1 MVDQGNDD
9 NEQSDDGFSDIRV
22 AAFES
27 RRAEEM
33 SRMIERLGGHPSV
46 SPSMQEVAVEVQ
58 PDVVEFAQ
66 RLITGQVEVV
76 ILLTG
81 VGFEFLLAAIEKK
94 VDRQRFL
101 DSLGD
106 ITTVVRGPK
115 PAAAMRAVGLSP
127 THIVPEPNTWREILA
142 TVDEHLSV
150 CNQSIGLQ
158 EYGQPN
164 PSLIA
169 GLEARGALVT
179 PLRVYRWGMPADT
192 TALDANLNAIVNGER
207 DVTMFTSAHQVTNV
221 LARAAQ
227 LGLGEKIKASL
238 RDTVICSVGPST
250 SEMLRNVDLAVDFEP
265 SRPKLGPLVS
275 ESASNAVRL
284 KKRKRQIH
292 ASLSGPQTAVNDQ
305 SAPWYD
311 SPFMRACRLEE
322 NDVTPIWLMRQAGRY
337 LPEYREIRSKT
348 SFIELCKNPSL
359 CAEVMVNTVNRLGV
373 DAAIIFSDILP
384 ILEPMGLELEYVVG
398 DGPKIHNPV
407 REPGEI
413 DRVLALE
420 SVDSLDFVME
430 TVRQTRNELAADIPV
445 IGFSGA
451 PFTLASY
458 VIEGGSSRNYV
469 NTKTLMYRDAGAWHE
484 LMTRFARSISLYLN
498 AQVAAGAQCLQLF
511 DSWAGCLSVADY
523 REFVLPHV
531 QSILAT
537 IPREVPV
544 INFATGNPALL
555 PCLSAVN
562 PQVVGIDW
570 RVDIN
575 EAWQTVGHHRAVQG
589 NLDPL
594 VLFAD
599 RQTVVDRAN
608 RILKAVDG
616 RPGHIFNLGHGVL
629 PNTPVDNVLALVDA
643 VHEFRAK

>member
-1 MVDQGNDD
+1 MAIQDNDGATPL
-9 NEQSDDGFSDIRV
+9 NDGFSGIRV

-27 RRAEEM
+27 RRADEM
-33 SRMIERLGGHPSV
+33 TRMIERLGGQPSV
-46 SPSMQEVAVEVQ
+46 SPSMKEVAVEAQ
-58 PDVVEFAQ
+58 SEVVEFAQ
-66 RLITGQVEVV
+66 RLITGQVEIV

-81 VGFEFLLAAIEKK
+81 VGFEFLLAAVEKK

-115 PAAAMRAVGLSP
+115 PAAALRAVGLTP
-127 THIVPEPNTWREILA
+127 THIVPEPNTWREILE
-142 TVDEHLSV
+142 TVDQNLSI
-150 CNQSIGLQ
+150 CNQTVGLQ

-169 GLEARGALVT
+169 GLEARGAHVT
-179 PLRVYRWGMPADT
+179 PLRVYRWGLPDDMT
-192 TALDANLNAIVNGER
+192 SLDANLNAITNGER

-250 SEMLRNVDLAVDFEP
+250 SAMLRQADLAVDFEP
-265 SRPKLGPLVS
+265 SRPKLGPLVN
-275 ESASNAVRL
+275 ESAVNAARL
-284 KKRKRQIH
+284 QQRKRRIH
-292 ASLSGPQTAVNDQ
+292 ATLSGPQTVVNDK
-305 SAPWYD
+305 SAPWYN
-311 SPFMRACRLEE
+311 SPFMRACRLEPNE
-322 NDVTPIWLMRQAGRY
+322 VTPVWLMRQAGRY

-348 SFIELCKNPSL
+348 TFIELCKNPSL

-407 REPGEI
+407 RDASEI

-420 SVDSLDFVME
+420 SVESLDFVME

-458 VIEGGSSRNYV
+458 VIEGGSSRNYA

-484 LMTRFARSISLYLN
+484 LMTRFSRSISLYLN

-523 REFVLPHV
+523 REYVLPHV

-555 PCLSAVN
+555 PCLSAAN

-575 EAWQTVGHHRAVQG
+575 EAWRTVGHHHAVQG

-599 RQTVVDRAN
+599 RQTVVDRTN
-608 RILKAVDG
+608 TILKAVDG

-629 PNTPVDNVLALVDA
+629 PKTPVDNVLALVDA
-643 VHEFRAK
+643 VHEFRAG